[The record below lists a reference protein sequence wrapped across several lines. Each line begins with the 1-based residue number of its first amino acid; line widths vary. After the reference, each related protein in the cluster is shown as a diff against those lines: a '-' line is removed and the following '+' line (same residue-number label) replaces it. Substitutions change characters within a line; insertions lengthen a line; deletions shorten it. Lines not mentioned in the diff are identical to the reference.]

1 MQRYQG
7 MGFYE
12 HNYEHNK
19 VINLPK
25 SFELIAEYDGGYIFS
40 NHTMVG

>member
-7 MGFYE
+7 MGF
-12 HNYEHNK
+12 YEHNK

-25 SFELIAEYDGGYIFS
+25 SFELITEYDGGYIFS